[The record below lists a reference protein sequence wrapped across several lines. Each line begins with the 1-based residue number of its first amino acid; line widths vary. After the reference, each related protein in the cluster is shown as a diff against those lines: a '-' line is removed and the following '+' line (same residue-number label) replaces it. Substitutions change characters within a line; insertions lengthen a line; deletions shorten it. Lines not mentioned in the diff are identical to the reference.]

1 MGRWVVS
8 QKCKNVPKKEK
19 RMTCLTLNA
28 LTSTL
33 GTSAEKCAHHWLNT
47 DKPWTRAPSWTEEN
61 IQKSMFNNRRWNH
74 IVCQWSTIGKTKKRN
89 KRRDSSHYFTH
100 KGSQTL
106 TFLRERKLK
115 FDTVFKARNWK
126 LTPCLSQE
134 TSSWQT
140 LKDVLCTAK
149 DTKKCGFE
157 TLKGYSSCVY
167 TISKELKETHHHHH
181 HHHRHHHHYHHHLQ
195 LAEEQST
202 VRHVQLARSW
212 EVWTMSSIIIFL

>member
-61 IQKSMFNNRRWNH
+61 IQKSIFNNRRWNY

-115 FDTVFKARNWK
+115 FDTLFKARNWK

-134 TSSWQT
+134 TGS
-140 LKDVLCTAK
+140 VL
-149 DTKKCGFE
+149 G
-157 TLKGYSSCVY
+157 SVHNV
-167 TISKELKETHHHHH
+167 I
-181 HHHRHHHHYHHHLQ
+181 HHYILVISHMCKSYCTFLFQ
-195 LAEEQST
+195 
-202 VRHVQLARSW
+202 
-212 EVWTMSSIIIFL
+212 IFHKLFCD